1 MTLFALP
8 DLPAGDTDDESYEGD
23 LGVDSA
29 SEAQARSSMAGREF
43 DELTNEFL
51 ERSGATIVERYPRVF
66 GCRLDALVEGANG
79 ARFYVFAHGTP
90 DRQDR
95 TQAGLRRS
103 ETVLKMS
110 AKAQRLTKRAARIR
124 WWW

>member
-66 GCRLDALVEGANG
+66 GYRLDALVEGRTG
-79 ARFYVFAHGTP
+79 PGSTCSPMGPLTARTEPRPVFV
-90 DRQDR
+90 
-95 TQAGLRRS
+95 
-103 ETVLKMS
+103 VLT
-110 AKAQRLTKRAARIR
+110 RC
-124 WWW
+124 